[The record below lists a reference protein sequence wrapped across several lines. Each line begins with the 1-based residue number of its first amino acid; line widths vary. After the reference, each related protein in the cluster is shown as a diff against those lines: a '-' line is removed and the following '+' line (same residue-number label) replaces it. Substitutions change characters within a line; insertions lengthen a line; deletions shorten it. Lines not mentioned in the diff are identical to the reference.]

1 MMVEKRGIVQTL
13 LLWTFLSILAVVCIL
28 PFYMMVINAT
38 RSNVEIS
45 RGVYLTVGDQ
55 LKINYAI
62 IQSKV
67 NIWKGFYSSAIIA
80 IPSVILSAFFSSLT
94 AYGFS
99 KFKFKGREALFWVVL
114 ATMMIPQQLGLIG
127 YYDLVVRLR
136 LLDRYIPLI
145 VPMIANPGM
154 VFFIRAYMQSSIP
167 DSLIEAAVIDGS
179 GEFRTFLTIILP
191 LAMPAVATMS
201 IFTFIQKWNDLI
213 TPLVLLNS
221 ADKFTLPIVIS
232 NIRGLY
238 ETNFGAIYLGITISV
253 LPILLVVILFSKA
266 LIRGLTIG
274 AVKG

>member
-1 MMVEKRGIVQTL
+1 MMIHQRNPIATIVL
-13 LLWTFLSILAVVCIL
+13 RVFLIALAVICVM
-28 PFYMMVINAT
+28 PFYMMIINAT

-45 RGVYLTVGDQ
+45 RGVWLTPGDQ
-55 LKINYAI
+55 LVRNYQI

-67 NIWKGFYSSAIIA
+67 NIWRGFYSSSVIA
-80 IPSVILSAFFSSLT
+80 IPSVVLSAFFSALT
-94 AYGFS
+94 AYGFA
-99 KFKFKGREALFWVVL
+99 KFRFRGREALFWVVL

-127 YYDLVVRLR
+127 YYDLVLRLG

-154 VFFIRAYMQSSIP
+154 VFFIRAYIQSSIP

-179 GEFRTFLTIILP
+179 GEFRTFLTIIFP

-201 IFTFIQKWNDLI
+201 IFTFIHKWNDLI

-221 ADKFTLPIVIS
+221 ADKFPMPVVIS
-232 NIRGLY
+232 TIRGLY
-238 ETNFGAIYLGITISV
+238 ETNFGAIYLGIAISV
-253 LPILLVVILFSKA
+253 IPILIVVVTFSRA